1 MKKLRNNYPDIY
13 PAGPTYIRGIKSG
26 NTLYISGITANNSNA
41 QYKDIMSQ
49 LDVILDRITKI
60 VHSEGGESSDIVSM
74 TTYIV
79 ESEMP
84 KFWPINDQQQQI
96 WTKYF
101 KGEWPTNSYIG
112 IPCLATP
119 EMKIEITATT
129 ILD

>member
-1 MKKLRNNYPDIY
+1 
-13 PAGPTYIRGIKSG
+13 
-26 NTLYISGITANNSNA
+26 
-41 QYKDIMSQ
+41 MSQ

-60 VHSEGGESSDIVSM
+60 VHSEGGESSDIVSV

-84 KFWPINDQQQQI
+84 NFWPINDQQEKL
-96 WTKYF
+96 WSKYF

-119 EMKIEITATT
+119 EMKIEITATA
-129 ILD
+129 IFD